1 MDSRDARGCQTRGL
15 SRRSRASLSTVR
27 TDEGRLGW
35 STAPRIAFWLCVPA
49 LLTGL
54 AGVTILSGTALLPSD
69 LGLRRSILQAAAAEG
84 VLFALPGVVL
94 TPIAAMMT
102 IVITW
107 RKKWSSRVSW
117 TLWLIVLLSLAAIVP
132 ATNLAMASYVF
143 STPRPAEAPPV
154 RK

>member
-1 MDSRDARGCQTRGL
+1 
-15 SRRSRASLSTVR
+15 
-27 TDEGRLGW
+27 
-35 STAPRIAFWLCVPA
+35 VPA